1 VSRGAPAATASRG
14 GPIRGERKFFYV
26 LNQQEEGPLSARNLA
41 LLALSKN
48 ISLQDLMIRAEDD
61 EPANTYAAEFEPSIR
76 DEYNRRK
83 PS

>member
-1 VSRGAPAATASRG
+1 MPSGRG

-26 LNQQEEGPLSARNLA
+26 LNQQEEGPLTARNLA

-48 ISLQDLMIRAEDD
+48 LSLQDLLIRSEDD
-61 EPANTYAAEFEPSIR
+61 EPGNTYAAEFEPSIR

-83 PS
+83 PN